1 MAREASFHA
10 SKAILYDSMGA
21 AGMAV
26 HHYWEGIYAL
36 RMLLAAH
43 PDTRLRLVYEA
54 RCDSY
59 LAPDRRPGKAHGAWP
74 HAGLKLPSLTHMTA
88 LSSTGIQS
96 VMLSFLGSTCMMPS
110 NLCVRKK
117 NFRIGIR

>member
-59 LAPDRRPGKAHGAWP
+59 LRRIDVLERRMARGRTPA
-74 HAGLKLPSLTHMTA
+74 
-88 LSSTGIQS
+88 
-96 VMLSFLGSTCMMPS
+96 
-110 NLCVRKK
+110 
-117 NFRIGIR
+117 

>member
-1 MAREASFHA
+1 MDPTRGASFHA
-10 SKAILYDSMGA
+10 SEAILYDSMGA

-26 HHYWEGIYAL
+26 RHYGEAIYAL

-59 LAPDRRPGKAHGAWP
+59 RHRIDMLERCTVHGRPP
-74 HAGLKLPSLTHMTA
+74 KLRFEQHRL
-88 LSSTGIQS
+88 
-96 VMLSFLGSTCMMPS
+96 
-110 NLCVRKK
+110 
-117 NFRIGIR
+117 